1 MATHFAFGK
10 IVTDGL
16 VLALDA
22 ADRNS
27 YVSGSTTWRDLSGN
41 GNNNTLTDGPT
52 FSSTNGGNIV
62 FNGVNSFCQGTI
74 PSSTFSSAHTICCWF
89 YRNTITNWSALFSN
103 NVGTDSCSILTFI
116 DGTNFLGVNQVA
128 VQAAAIAMDIGSHL
142 NRWIYAAITFAGVSI
157 GNTVT
162 VYVYKDGS
170 LLTNSGPLY
179 WNLSTGTS
187 YYVGRHYQPV
197 VQILNGNIPSVS
209 VYNRALSASEILQ
222 NYNAQKSR
230 FNLI

>member
-22 ADRNS
+22 ADKNS
-27 YVSGSTTWRDLSGN
+27 YPGSGTTWRDLSGN
-41 GNNNTLTDGPT
+41 TNNNTLTNGPT
-52 FSSTNGGNIV
+52 FNSANGGSIV
-62 FNGVNSFCQGTI
+62 FDGVDDFCQGTI
-74 PSSTFSSAHTICCWF
+74 PSSAFSSAHSICCWF

-103 NVGTDSCSILTFI
+103 NVGTNSCSILTFM
-116 DGTNFLGVNQVA
+116 DGTNFLGVNQVG
-128 VQAAAIAMDIGSHL
+128 VQAANIAADIGSHL
-142 NRWIYAAITFAGVSI
+142 NRWIYVTITFAGASS

-187 YYVGRHYQPV
+187 YYIGRHHQTE

-230 FNLI
+230 FGL

>member
-1 MATHFAFGK
+1 MATQYAFGK

-22 ADRNS
+22 ADKNS
-27 YVSGSTTWRDLSGN
+27 YSGSGTTWRDLSGN
-41 GNNNTLTDGPT
+41 TNNNTLTNGPT
-52 FSSTNGGNIV
+52 FNSANGGSIV
-62 FNGVNSFCQGTI
+62 FDGVDDFCQGTI
-74 PSSTFSSAHTICCWF
+74 PSSAFSSAHSICCWF

-103 NVGTDSCSILTFI
+103 NVGTNSCSILTFI
-116 DGTNFLGVNQVA
+116 DGTNFLGINQVG
-128 VQAAAIAMDIGSHL
+128 VQAANIAMDIGSHL
-142 NRWIYAAITFAGVSI
+142 NRWIYATITFAGASS

-187 YYVGRHYQPV
+187 YYIGRHYQTE

-209 VYNRALSASEILQ
+209 VYNRALSASEIAQ

-230 FNLI
+230 FNL